1 MTTPITPK
9 PIHALIG
16 LTKMT
21 DGVLDP
27 ILDASLKGLLDN
39 AKIYSKPPV
48 DLNDYANDI
57 SAYKASIPAA
67 LDGSKTAT
75 AQKNKLRR
83 TVIKKYKLLAHY
95 VESECEDDMATFLLS
110 GFQAKP
116 TTKVQSPPA
125 SESVRKAVPGKMSGS
140 VAITLM
146 RVLGAR
152 SYNVRHAPVPPGGAP
167 TNWSIVQL
175 GAIRPPTTIA
185 GLTPGTTYAFQ
196 AQAVMK
202 DGPTD
207 WSDSVTLMC
216 T

>member
-1 MTTPITPK
+1 MTTTPNPK

-16 LTKMT
+16 LTHMT
-21 DGVLDP
+21 DGVLGP

-39 AKIYSKPPV
+39 AKIYNKPPV
-48 DLNDYANDI
+48 DLNDYANAI
-57 SAYKASIPAA
+57 TVYKASIPAS

-83 TVIKKYKLLAHY
+83 AVIKLYKQLAHY
-95 VESECEDDMATFLLS
+95 AESECNDDMAIFLLS
-110 GFQAKP
+110 GFQPKS
-116 TTKVQSPPA
+116 TTKTQSPPT
-125 SESVRKAVPGKMSGS
+125 SEAVRKAVPGKTSGS
-140 VAITLM
+140 VDITLM
-146 RVLGAR
+146 SVLGAK

-167 TNWSIVQL
+167 TNWTIVMV
-175 GAIRPPTTIA
+175 GVIRPPTTIT
-185 GLTPGTTYAFQ
+185 GLTPGTVYAFQ